1 MTNIDIAMKHFGTT
15 NDIREAGYILT
26 NGKFLDLSEK
36 NNGGEAG
43 TRSADHRDINICYS
57 NLGNTESLIQFM
69 NEGNIR
75 LMPETAGIDL
85 TTKPKKEQITALRK
99 VINYY
104 HGEVILDISDSK
116 GNNLHSVEYP
126 IKTASSKVINDINSY
141 FD

>member
-1 MTNIDIAMKHFGTT
+1 MKTIDIAIKHFGIT

-36 NNGGEAG
+36 NNGGKAG
-43 TRSADHRDINICYS
+43 TRNADHRDVNICYE
-57 NLGNTESLIQFM
+57 NLGNTEALIQFM

-75 LMPETAGIDL
+75 LMPETAGIDIA
-85 TTKPKKEQITALRK
+85 TKPNKEQLTALRK
-99 VINYY
+99 FINYY

-126 IKTASSKVINDINSY
+126 IKTASSKILNDINSY

>member
-1 MTNIDIAMKHFGTT
+1 MKTIDIAMKHFGTT

-36 NNGGEAG
+36 NNGGKAG
-43 TRSADHRDINICYS
+43 TRNADHRDVNICYE
-57 NLGNTESLIQFM
+57 NLGNTEALIQFM

-75 LMPETAGIDL
+75 LMPETAGIDIV
-85 TTKPKKEQITALRK
+85 TKPNKEQIAALRK

-104 HGEVILDISDSK
+104 HGEVILDISDQK
-116 GNNLHSVEYP
+116 GYNLKSVEYP
-126 IKTASSKVINDINSY
+126 MKTASSKVINDINSY

>member
-1 MTNIDIAMKHFGTT
+1 MTNVDIVMKHFGTT
-15 NDIREAGYILT
+15 KDIREAGYILT

-43 TRSADHRDINICYS
+43 TRSADHRDINICYE

-75 LMPETAGIDL
+75 LIPETAGIDIA
-85 TTKPKKEQITALRK
+85 TKPNKEQIIALRK

-126 IKTASSKVINDINSY
+126 IKIASNKILSDINSY

>member
-1 MTNIDIAMKHFGTT
+1 MNTIDIAIKHFGTT
-15 NDIREAGYILT
+15 NDLREAGYILT

-85 TTKPKKEQITALRK
+85 VTKPNKEQLTALREF
-99 VINYY
+99 INYH

-126 IKTASSKVINDINSY
+126 IKTASSKILSDINSY